1 MTENDEQHFKRNPAE
16 TGQGIERIEQLTLEG
31 AF

>member
-1 MTENDEQHFKRNPAE
+1 MTENDEQHFRRNPAE
-16 TGQGIERIEQLTLEG
+16 TAGHRIEQLTLEG